1 MIFRPAPALTTRQ
14 ELDKIFQGFI
24 SELGQHNP
32 TLAMVYVPNE
42 FDKERKLDISKIFPA
57 HTTVI
62 KLQGLILGGPTNL
75 NDVSLQAVLFSQP
88 LRDDIHI
95 SFLIIKEYD
104 NGSFKQFHVNNKKLE
119 DVENGDEINKLLVT
133 DAAFNVV
140 FEVTNEMKTNV
151 SALSNSKVSCVYG
164 TNYVI
169 SSHIP
174 KTVFSGSKKF
184 EGLRKVKK
192 EFINGFLISGSRFWN
207 QSLLLDNVNW
217 QKQLRSLN
225 FSEYVF
231 TFIFVPKK
239 ASADLMLI
247 IDTQLVRR
255 LPKSCFCMMT
265 AWSQR
270 FSTSFGDEAVD
281 RAAYVRPQ
289 PMEELRFSQY
299 LREDSNEGLPI
310 LRKILQKEEILVI
323 QIDYGVFKPFLL

>member
-1 MIFRPAPALTTRQ
+1 
-14 ELDKIFQGFI
+14 
-24 SELGQHNP
+24 
-32 TLAMVYVPNE
+32 MVYVPHE
-42 FDKERKLDISKIFPA
+42 FDQDRKLDISKIFPV
-57 HTTVI
+57 HTTVV
-62 KLQGLILGGPTNL
+62 KLQGLILGGPGNL

-88 LRDDIHI
+88 IREDIKV
-95 SFLIIKEYD
+95 SYLLMKEYD
-104 NGSFKQFHVNNKKLE
+104 NGSFKQFHVDDKKLE
-119 DVENGDEINKLLVT
+119 YVESGDAINKLLFNSS
-133 DAAFNVV
+133 AFNVV

-151 SALSNSKVSCVYG
+151 SALSKSKVSCVYG

-174 KTVFSGSKKF
+174 KTVFAGSKKF

-192 EFINGFLISGSRFWN
+192 EFINGFLFSGSRFWN

-217 QKQLRSLN
+217 QKQLRLLN
-225 FSEYVF
+225 FSPYVF

-247 IDTQLVRR
+247 IETQLIRR
-255 LPKSCFCMMT
+255 LPDGCFCMMI

-281 RAAYVRPQ
+281 SAAYVRPQ

-299 LREDSNEGLPI
+299 LREDSNEGLPV
-310 LRKILQKEEILVI
+310 LRKISPKEEILVI
-323 QIDYGVFKPFLL
+323 QIDYGIFKPFLL